1 MHAKRQAR
9 LGWSFL
15 AALLLFLAAL
25 WIGPAMASPVE
36 DSPTPTPT
44 PLPTPDLDVG
54 LDQVANLWL
63 IVIAGGVLLALLA
76 LSTHLMYDQLTAQ
89 PEDKNEKDRLLPRD

>member
-1 MHAKRQAR
+1 MHAKRQAL

-15 AALLLFLAAL
+15 AALVLFLAAL
-25 WIGPAMASPVE
+25 WISPAVASPVE
-36 DSPTPTPT
+36 TPPPPTPT

-63 IVIAGGVLLALLA
+63 MIIAGGVLLALLA

-89 PEDKNEKDRLLPRD
+89 PESKDDQDRLLPKD